1 MPCREKSNEYSCLP
15 YQFTTVKISSLCHLG
30 HSYSS
35 VNLTYLPLEV
45 DVCSLQNQFPH
56 TVYVTGIGGD
66 HEERGAVLDGGQTD
80 KG

>member
-1 MPCREKSNEYSCLP
+1 M
-15 YQFTTVKISSLCHLG
+15 SSLPIYHCKNFESLYLG